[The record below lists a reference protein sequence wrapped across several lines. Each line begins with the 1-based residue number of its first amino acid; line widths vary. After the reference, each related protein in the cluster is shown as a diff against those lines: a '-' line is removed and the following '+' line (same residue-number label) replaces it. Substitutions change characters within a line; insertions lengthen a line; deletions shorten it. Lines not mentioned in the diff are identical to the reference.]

1 MIENNLGLI
10 EMAFTFGVLVIFI
23 VWQFISLNRDNK
35 KAAAEKQ
42 ARANKAAAT
51 TNTKLGGETSGT

>member
-10 EMAFTFGVLVIFI
+10 ELSFTFGVLVIFI

-35 KAAAEKQ
+35 KAAAEK
-42 ARANKAAAT
+42 RAKAEAKVNKPT
-51 TNTKLGGETSGT
+51 